1 MRYVDPE
8 QHIRLRLNGKEN
20 KLLEIYPDLR
30 RWLDMLKEEGLMTH
44 FALDSYDRE
53 IERYGGIDLIDIAEK
68 VFYFDS
74 LVTENILTQ
83 KREGNI
89 TFSNELIGMI
99 SEIHYMES
107 FGLKYE
113 EQVEYLRSQVSQSDY
128 RDDFKKNRS
137 EYMKLCNSNENWKGL
152 RETNSGVILLGILNI
167 RHEIVRYYGNKVR
180 ENLLSSTELSILDSI
195 IHLHFNRLFGIDR
208 EFEKKVRA
216 LSSHCLYA
224 LKYFKN

>member
-1 MRYVDPE
+1 
-8 QHIRLRLNGKEN
+8 
-20 KLLEIYPDLR
+20 
-30 RWLDMLKEEGLMTH
+30 
-44 FALDSYDRE
+44 
-53 IERYGGIDLIDIAEK
+53 
-68 VFYFDS
+68 
-74 LVTENILTQ
+74 
-83 KREGNI
+83 
-89 TFSNELIGMI
+89 
-99 SEIHYMES
+99 
-107 FGLKYE
+107 
-113 EQVEYLRSQVSQSDY
+113 
-128 RDDFKKNRS
+128 
-137 EYMKLCNSNENWKGL
+137 MKLCNSNENWKGL